1 MSHIPRENS
10 RDLNMLVKKNKGK
23 LFSDILKQGLSRM
36 GRES

>member
-1 MSHIPRENS
+1 MSYIPGENS

-23 LFSDILKQGLSRM
+23 YILKQGLSRM